1 MDRIQ
6 NTPEIIKQLRE
17 ERFTEKQQIL
27 SWIVD
32 AKVRIAKK
40 AETDKRHSAAFY
52 HAYMGLLDRFSKAV
66 QQAVL
71 FERLED
77 KWFYELSIS
86 YRGASL
92 MLIHAS
98 DCWIGDCGGV
108 TVTTDQAY
116 TLVNVKGKTLTVEEY
131 ADAYGVNVGTVRQWI
146 RRGKIRTAIK
156 AGKEWRIPE
165 MTDMVERG
173 YQSAVYMWFDPLGDL
188 PEEYEFLR
196 KYSTVLINQDT
207 KDRTK
212 FIVTFAAQG
221 VEAKMAT
228 YDTKERERLE
238 LLLIANPAVVSM
250 GMPEDG
256 LNVSISCVGET
267 SELS

>member
-1 MDRIQ
+1 MDRVK
-6 NTPEIIKQLRE
+6 NTPEIINQLRE

-27 SWIVD
+27 SWIAD

-52 HAYMGLLDRFSKAV
+52 HAYLGLLDRFAGAV
-66 QQAVL
+66 QHAVL

-77 KWFYELSIS
+77 KWFYEISIS

-98 DCWIGDCGGV
+98 DCWIGAHGGV

-173 YQSAVYMWFDPLGDL
+173 YQSAVYMWFEPLGDL

-196 KYSTVLINQDT
+196 QYSTVLINQDT
-207 KDRTK
+207 KERTK
-212 FIVTFAAQG
+212 YKVTFAAQRI
-221 VEAKMAT
+221 EAETVT
-228 YDTKERERLE
+228 YDTKEREKLE
-238 LLLIANPAVVSM
+238 LFLIANPVVVNM

-256 LNVSISCVGET
+256 LNVSISCIGET
-267 SELS
+267 GELS